1 MAVPRPASP
10 PVLRC
15 LLRRRRASVPLVSLQ
30 RHARLHAQRSYC
42 CGPSSKLELKD
53 DLLRMISLPYLSIH
67 HPCGL
72 LMFMSDRLRP
82 MRTCPTLPNWRAL
95 PTPCA
100 CCDDPHPKTLALE
113 RERKPSEDE
122 AARDGASST
131 CERKPS
137 EDEAGRGSAS

>member
-1 MAVPRPASP
+1 
-10 PVLRC
+10 
-15 LLRRRRASVPLVSLQ
+15 
-30 RHARLHAQRSYC
+30 
-42 CGPSSKLELKD
+42 
-53 DLLRMISLPYLSIH
+53 MISLPYLSIH

-82 MRTCPTLPNWRAL
+82 MRTCPTLPNSRAL